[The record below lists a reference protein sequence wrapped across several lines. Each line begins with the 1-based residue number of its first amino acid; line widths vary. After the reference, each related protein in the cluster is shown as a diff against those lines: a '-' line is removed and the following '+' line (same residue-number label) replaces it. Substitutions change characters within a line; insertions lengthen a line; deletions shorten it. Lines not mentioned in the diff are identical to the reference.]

1 MIGFEDK
8 IFLGILI
15 MLFGGSVIVY
25 TVLSAILLSLKAE
38 IILDNFVSM
47 MILKIVFAIIGI
59 IIVMYGYYYKG
70 KNERLFNE
78 YQEKHQIIESEK
90 KIN

>member
-70 KNERLFNE
+70 KNEKLFNE

-90 KIN
+90 K

>member
-38 IILDNFVSM
+38 IVLDNFVSM

-90 KIN
+90 K

>member
-78 YQEKHQIIESEK
+78 YQEKNQIIESEK
-90 KIN
+90 K

>member
-90 KIN
+90 K

>member
-70 KNERLFNE
+70 KNERLSNE

-90 KIN
+90 K